1 MQKGIAR
8 RNDLITVICVAHSPS
23 PVTSVVPL
31 TANIFTTLG
40 GFVPNVTVE
49 GENPV
54 TEEYIGIASCG
65 HRFRLIPSTT
75 AIDAPGKRWIR
86 QADDV
91 EMIAP
96 GIGTGY
102 VMEGSIN
109 VTSE

>member
-1 MQKGIAR
+1 MQRGIAR
-8 RNDLITVICVAHSPS
+8 RNDLITVICVAHSS
-23 PVTSVVPL
+23 SVTSVVPL
-31 TANIFTTLG
+31 TANMLSTPDSFI
-40 GFVPNVTVE
+40 PYVTVE

-54 TEEYIGIASCG
+54 TEQYIGIASCG
-65 HRFRLIPSTT
+65 HRFRLIPSTV
-75 AIDAPGKRWIR
+75 AIIDPGKRWIR
-86 QADDV
+86 QNDDV